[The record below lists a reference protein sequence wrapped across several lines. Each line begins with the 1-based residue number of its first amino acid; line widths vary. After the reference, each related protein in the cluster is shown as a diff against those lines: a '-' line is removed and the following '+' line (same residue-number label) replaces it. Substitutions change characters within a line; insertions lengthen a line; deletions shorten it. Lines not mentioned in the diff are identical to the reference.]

1 MCGFRNWASDHH
13 QFEISL
19 CRKGPHSVSPKPCTC
34 EIIQSRAI
42 PLSLGR
48 CIFFSS
54 TTVAFHGVTL
64 RDFFSPKMS
73 SGLDEKDANYQADAL
88 NNKEYKATPPGSV
101 SLTTPPS
108 PDGKETDA
116 HVAAVPDSERQYLSG
131 FKLAVVLGSLS
142 LISFLVL
149 LDMSI
154 IGTVSLPVAAQYIE
168 TDH

>member
-1 MCGFRNWASDHH
+1 
-13 QFEISL
+13 
-19 CRKGPHSVSPKPCTC
+19 
-34 EIIQSRAI
+34 
-42 PLSLGR
+42 
-48 CIFFSS
+48 
-54 TTVAFHGVTL
+54 
-64 RDFFSPKMS
+64 MS
-73 SGLDEKDANYQADAL
+73 SGPDEKETNNQADAL
-88 NNKEYKATPPGSV
+88 SNKEYKATPPGSV

-131 FKLAVVLGSLS
+131 FKLAVVLGSLT